1 MKIAPCSFC
10 GSKAVRPQK
19 ASIGMDWSV
28 VCEGCDAIG
37 PSELS
42 AKFAVQAWN
51 RVAPPAWAVR
61 ETAYQEL
68 NEQQA
73 QVIHDLRIEN
83 SGQAAVIERL
93 QDRIRKLE
101 FALERIR
108 DIDWLQYSN
117 RIDAIQQFAKEA
129 LE

>member
-1 MKIAPCSFC
+1 MSDNTTLIQRLRDMSAEHSG
-10 GSKAVRPQK
+10 GSLHDRKTSK
-19 ASIGMDWSV
+19 TL
-28 VCEGCDAIG
+28 DATIRTI
-37 PSELS
+37 ENLE
-42 AKFAVQAWN
+42 N
-51 RVAPPAWAVR
+51 L
-61 ETAYQEL
+61 ETL

-73 QVIHDLRIEN
+73 QVIYDLRIDN

-129 LE
+129 LK

>member
-1 MKIAPCSFC
+1 MNMTPEEETCWYEAGLQCDGVELDNWDKEAIVRY
-10 GSKAVRPQK
+10 GRMLNGGMNKA
-19 ASIGMDWSV
+19 G
-28 VCEGCDAIG
+28 EAI
-37 PSELS
+37 L
-42 AKFAVQAWN
+42 KHTIKN
-51 RVAPPAWAVR
+51 L
-61 ETAYQEL
+61 ETL
-68 NEQQA
+68 NEQQS

-101 FALERIR
+101 FALSRIR
-108 DIDWLQYSN
+108 DIDWPQYSN